1 MSKLFIILLRLLFP
15 FDKVGR
21 SREFMRGWLQMVM
34 GWVMDPINIADFED
48 YPEDRAWLEGH
59 IAATEY
65 GMQVLIWERAR
76 EMLGLPFI
84 FIPRQ
89 HSPKYRR
96 SKDLRRLVRR
106 LTQLAR
112 NFHNLDKLAARVADR
127 MRRERDADP
136 LRLNAIIPH
145 TEQCALHAA
154 FLLEA
159 SRCHRGS
166 KRYALAPRG
175 QGIAPLRASH
185 RTRGP
190 PLIAFDCPL
199 QTAYRFALTR
209 ENAPARPPHSL
220 TVRLRKT
227 SAKPIAKSTK
237 REHNKEQERSKNM
250 TNGAVNFC
258 GANGSSYKFERFGA
272 EQDWAKVAG

>member
-1 MSKLFIILLRLLFP
+1 MSKLFGILLRLLFP

-84 FIPRQ
+84 YHRRQ
-89 HSPKYRR
+89 DNPKFRR

-112 NFHNLDKLAARVADR
+112 NFHNLDKLATRVAER
-127 MRRERDADP
+127 MRREHDADP
-136 LRLNAIIPH
+136 L
-145 TEQCALHAA
+145 
-154 FLLEA
+154 
-159 SRCHRGS
+159 G
-166 KRYALAPRG
+166 LAPAHSAFTLCSADVVVSREVLHRRRRG
-175 QGIAPLRASH
+175 RWIATPSSRDGGGCASP
-185 RTRGP
+185 RGP
-190 PLIAFDCPL
+190 PS
-199 QTAYRFALTR
+199 R
-209 ENAPARPPHSL
+209 
-220 TVRLRKT
+220 
-227 SAKPIAKSTK
+227 PIAYCLLPIASVAP
-237 REHNKEQERSKNM
+237 RPRSHPR
-250 TNGAVNFC
+250 A
-258 GANGSSYKFERFGA
+258 
-272 EQDWAKVAG
+272 

>member
-1 MSKLFIILLRLLFP
+1 MIKLFIILLRLLFP

-34 GWVMDPINIADFED
+34 GWVMAPINIADFED

-89 HSPKYRR
+89 HSPKFRR

-127 MRRERDADP
+127 MRREHDADP
-136 LRLNAIIPH
+136 LSLH
-145 TEQCALHAA
+145 TN
-154 FLLEA
+154 
-159 SRCHRGS
+159 S
-166 KRYALAPRG
+166 
-175 QGIAPLRASH
+175 PLRLDAAHQSISSACGGGGLRDDALRPPSRKARGRWIATTSSRDGGGCASP
-185 RTRGP
+185 RGP
-190 PLIAFDCPL
+190 P
-199 QTAYRFALTR
+199 
-209 ENAPARPPHSL
+209 S
-220 TVRLRKT
+220 
-227 SAKPIAKSTK
+227 SPIAHCRLLTTSLAHL
-237 REHNKEQERSKNM
+237 RERTRAQKKNP
-250 TNGAVNFC
+250 GDCSPGFLIV
-258 GANGSSYKFERFGA
+258 
-272 EQDWAKVAG
+272 

>member
-15 FDKVGR
+15 YDKVGR

-65 GMQVLIWERAR
+65 GMQVLVWERAR

-84 FIPRQ
+84 YHRRQ
-89 HSPKYRR
+89 DNPKFRR

-127 MRRERDADP
+127 MRREHDADP
-136 LRLNAIIPH
+136 L
-145 TEQCALHAA
+145 
-154 FLLEA
+154 
-159 SRCHRGS
+159 S
-166 KRYALAPRG
+166 
-175 QGIAPLRASH
+175 LRASSLML
-185 RTRGP
+185 RITPAAVEDFVATLCVLPRAKRGGGGS
-190 PLIAFDCPL
+190 
-199 QTAYRFALTR
+199 R
-209 ENAPARPPHSL
+209 
-220 TVRLRKT
+220 RLRRET
-227 SAKPIAKSTK
+227 EGAARLRADLPQARLPIAD
-237 REHNKEQERSKNM
+237 R
-250 TNGAVNFC
+250 
-258 GANGSSYKFERFGA
+258 
-272 EQDWAKVAG
+272 

>member
-1 MSKLFIILLRLLFP
+1 MSKLFGILLRLLFP

-65 GMQVLIWERAR
+65 GMQVLVWERAR

-89 HSPKYRR
+89 HSPTFRR

-112 NFHNLDKLAARVADR
+112 NFHNLDKLAARVAER
-127 MRRERDADP
+127 MRHEHDADP
-136 LRLNAIIPH
+136 LGLDAFTPY
-145 TEQCALHAA
+145 TEQRARRVLILSRHRADRRHAIA
-154 FLLEA
+154 Q
-159 SRCHRGS
+159 
-166 KRYALAPRG
+166 RG
-175 QGIAPLRASH
+175 QGTTSLRAFL
-185 RTRGP
+185 RARGP
-190 PLIAFDCPL
+190 PLIALDCPFP
-199 QTAYRFALTR
+199 TADCLSARA
-209 ENAPARPPHSL
+209 ENAPRARH
-220 TVRLRKT
+220 TR
-227 SAKPIAKSTK
+227 
-237 REHNKEQERSKNM
+237 
-250 TNGAVNFC
+250 
-258 GANGSSYKFERFGA
+258 
-272 EQDWAKVAG
+272 